1 MTEDWKMLKYEEPK
15 IEILVF
21 ESHDIMNAS
30 GDQTG
35 GWDGPGD
42 PIETPSV
49 GI

>member
-1 MTEDWKMLKYEEPK
+1 MLKYEEPK
-15 IEILVF
+15 IEIVVF
-21 ESHDIMNAS
+21 SSQDVILAS

-35 GWDGPGD
+35 GWDGEGD